1 MADEIDRAN
10 DLAQVL
16 LDASIRNAT
25 KFEPKYPPMGKCYN
39 CDEPLADGHRWCDAL
54 CQEDHLRREAR
65 RA

>member
-1 MADEIDRAN
+1 MDDADRA
-10 DLAQVL
+10 D
-16 LDASIRNAT
+16 DSIEMMLRT
-25 KFEPKYPPMGKCYN
+25 KIAESAAFKPKYPPMGKCYN